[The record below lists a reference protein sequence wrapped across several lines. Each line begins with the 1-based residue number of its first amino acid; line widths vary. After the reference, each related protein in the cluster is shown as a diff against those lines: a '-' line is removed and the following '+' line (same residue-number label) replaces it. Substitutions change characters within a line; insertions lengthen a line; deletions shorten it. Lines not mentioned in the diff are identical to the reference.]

1 MTAIITI
8 WSIFP
13 VSSIC
18 KLLWGSA
25 RKKRLVQSIPA
36 KRNIRGL
43 STIYSFCILLST
55 FFNPFWTP
63 AFSWLTDDRISSPS
77 DRCPTAFLTRQGAG
91 KPPLLFLKKTAGFWA
106 LSIAAGTMKRA
117 YEIIMGYS
125 CRKLHHAWK
134 KKTSQLSKTENLNWS
149 IVVLEELLQRLV

>member
-43 STIYSFCILLST
+43 STIYSFCILLS
-55 FFNPFWTP
+55 
-63 AFSWLTDDRISSPS
+63 I
-77 DRCPTAFLTRQGAG
+77 FLTRFG
-91 KPPLLFLKKTAGFWA
+91 LLPSPGSLMTGSVAPQTAALLPFLPDKGQENPHYYSWRKQQVFEHF
-106 LSIAAGTMKRA
+106 LLQLGTMKRA
-117 YEIIMGYS
+117 YEIITGYS